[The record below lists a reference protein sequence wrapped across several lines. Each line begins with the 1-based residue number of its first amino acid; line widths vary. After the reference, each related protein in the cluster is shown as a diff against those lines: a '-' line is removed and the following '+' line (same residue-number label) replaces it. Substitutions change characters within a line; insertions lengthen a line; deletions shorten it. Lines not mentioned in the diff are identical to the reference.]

1 MTYQLRKEPANHHSY
16 YTQSSLLQG
25 IVLQSLPFLS
35 HSHSATDSHLSST
48 HSLLVPQEQK
58 LDFVWAS
65 TLRKANSTFS
75 SDINPDQSEI
85 TGKSHP
91 LRQLVWYQVCD
102 THLVNREKGCRDW
115 QGVPEKAFLA
125 VTKRSSER
133 GSLFLL
139 GTFSHVDRMPR
150 RAQASGNHQ
159 ETQPGA
165 ETPRGTC
172 LSTELLLQRTR
183 RGLAVEAT
191 RMGCLLLAAKSI
203 QNLGVRTNCN
213 LWFIDEALEAQGD

>member
-1 MTYQLRKEPANHHSY
+1 MTSQLRKEPANHHSY
-16 YTQSSLLQG
+16 YAQSSLLQG
-25 IVLQSLPFLS
+25 KVLHSLPLLS
-35 HSHSATDSHLSST
+35 HSHSATDSRLPST
-48 HSLLVPQEQK
+48 HSLLAPQEQK
-58 LDFVWAS
+58 PDFVWVS

-75 SDINPDQSEI
+75 SDVNPDQSEI
-85 TGKSHP
+85 TGKSRP
-91 LRQLVWYQVCD
+91 LRQLVWYYVCD

-115 QGVPEKAFLA
+115 QGVPEKAFLV

-133 GSLFLL
+133 DSLFLL
-139 GTFSHVDRMPR
+139 GTFSHIDRMPR

-172 LSTELLLQRTR
+172 LSTEFLLQRPR
-183 RGLAVEAT
+183 RVLAVEAT

-213 LWFIDEALEAQGD
+213 LWFIDEALESQGN